1 MKDNGKLISL
11 FLIVILGVYAGV
23 LRQNNIMLMEE
34 LSTTKAKASAEVKE
48 ANDKILEGTCL
59 EKLPEYED
67 MV

>member
-11 FLIVILGVYAGV
+11 FLIVILGVYAGA

-34 LSTTKAKASAEVKE
+34 LNTTKAKASAEVKE

-59 EKLPEYED
+59 EKLPEYKD